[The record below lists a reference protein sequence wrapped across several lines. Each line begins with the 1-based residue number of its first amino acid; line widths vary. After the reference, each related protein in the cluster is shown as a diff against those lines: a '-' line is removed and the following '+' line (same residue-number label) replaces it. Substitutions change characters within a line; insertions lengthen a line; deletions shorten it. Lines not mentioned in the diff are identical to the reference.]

1 MSVSVGRS
9 RTLSRGAATP
19 RRGPGAVWLAV
30 VAVLGLVLLA
40 NVSASPLA
48 SFAMRAALARSFGTG
63 DVAVTVRAWPA
74 PALWWGNIGMLSIAA
89 RSVHVG
95 RLDVAAFDAI
105 FNRVDV
111 DPAMLYGRRV
121 LAVRSI
127 GSGTARV
134 TVTEDD
140 LARLVAA
147 QPAVKQVIVHLRP
160 GALRLDGIVSVLG
173 AEFTASVLG
182 HLAVH
187 DAAHLDLVVDRVT
200 VLGGLPIPS
209 DVASQLAA
217 SVNPVLDVGRLPFGL
232 RLTAV
237 TIGNGVLT
245 LQAAAGG
252 AAPSGVQR

>member
-1 MSVSVGRS
+1 MNVSVGGRS
-9 RTLSRGAATP
+9 TLGPAAASR
-19 RRGPGAVWLAV
+19 RSPGAVWLAAV
-30 VAVLGLVLLA
+30 VILGMALAVNL
-40 NVSASPLA
+40 SASPIA
-48 SFAMRAALARSFGTG
+48 SFALRAALARSFGTP
-63 DVAVTVRAWPA
+63 DVAVTVRSWPA
-74 PALWWGNIGMLSIAA
+74 PSLWWGNIGMLSVAA
-89 RSVHVG
+89 RSVRVG

-105 FNRVDV
+105 FNRLEV
-111 DPAMLYGRRV
+111 DPAMLYGRRE
-121 LAVRSI
+121 LMVRSI

-140 LARLVAA
+140 IARLVAA
-147 QPAVKQVIVHLRP
+147 QPAVKQVVVHLRP
-160 GALRLDGIVSVLG
+160 GTIRLDGIISVLG
-173 AEFTASVLG
+173 ADFPASVTG

-209 DVASQLAA
+209 DVASQLSA

-245 LQAAAGG
+245 LQASAGP
-252 AAPSGVQR
+252 ADARGVGR